1 MGTNRIFRSAEGRS
15 KVLERYNQI
24 LSLFPV
30 SSRYV
35 ETTYGKTFALEAG
48 SPENSAVILLHGSCS
63 NSAFWIGDMLAL
75 AEKYHVF
82 ALDIIGEPGNS
93 AEYRPDLSS
102 GEHALWLGEVL
113 DGLHINRAALIG
125 HSFGGWLALQFASSS
140 PDRAA
145 MLILMAP
152 SGIAPARPAFIARS
166 TAALG
171 EGEDSIQKLDEDVL
185 DDAGIPPE
193 VLAFM
198 NLIIE
203 NFHPMSGDLPICTD
217 DQLRRLTMPML
228 LIAGEADTIIDA
240 QSSAR
245 RLSDMLPNVRIR
257 LISNCG
263 HVIVGTSDMILPFLD
278 EAREL

>member
-1 MGTNRIFRSAEGRS
+1 M
-15 KVLERYNQI
+15 
-24 LSLFPV
+24 
-30 SSRYV
+30 
-35 ETTYGKTFALEAG
+35 
-48 SPENSAVILLHGSCS
+48 
-63 NSAFWIGDMLAL
+63 
-75 AEKYHVF
+75 
-82 ALDIIGEPGNS
+82 
-93 AEYRPDLSS
+93 
-102 GEHALWLGEVL
+102 
-113 DGLHINRAALIG
+113 
-125 HSFGGWLALQFASSS
+125 QFASSS
-140 PDRAA
+140 PNHVA

-171 EGEDSIQKLDEDVL
+171 EGEDSIQKLGEDVL

-193 VLAFM
+193 ALAFM

-245 RLSDMLPNVRIR
+245 RLSNMLPNVRIR

-263 HVIVGTSDMILPFLD
+263 HVIVGASDMILPFLD